1 MIQSIPVSI
10 AFSASAGVRI
20 WPATPNLVSP
30 RFSSAKYSINGLS
43 PNSFSN
49 KDIIEGIKVL
59 LSKRITMGKI
69 TKRFEAEFAKFIG
82 SKYALMV
89 NSGSSANLLA
99 TFAMVNP
106 MKKNRLKSGDECLIP
121 SLCWST
127 SLWPIIQAG
136 LKPKFVDID
145 TETLNIS
152 LKDLEKK
159 ITKKTKAIMGVHILG
174 NSTNMDGLMALVKK
188 NKLYLI
194 EDTCESLGSSFNKKY
209 LGNFGDFGTFSF
221 YYSHQI
227 TAGEG
232 GMIVC
237 NDKQNYEII
246 HSLRSHGW
254 DRGLKNNKNNFN
266 FINSGFNLRPLEI
279 SAAIGFNQFKRLNQF
294 KKIRFNNRI
303 KIIEK
308 LKKSKNW
315 KGQFSFIDPIKKL
328 DPSWFGLPILI
339 NKRYLNKKNKFLSYL
354 NKNGIETRPIISGNF
369 LNQPSIKLYKLNTK
383 KEFFK
388 AAQEVE
394 DRGFFIGIHVSNI
407 TEGQLKLLENKLLKI
422 NEI

>member
-1 MIQSIPVSI
+1 MKLSEKNFIKKLIKKEQTKSK
-10 AFSASAGVRI
+10 F
-20 WPATPNLVSP
+20 T
-30 RFSSAKYSINGLS
+30 YSLA
-43 PNSFSN
+43 PNSFSDEDLI
-49 KDIIEGIKVL
+49 KGIEVL
-59 LSKRITMGKI
+59 LTKRITMSSI
-69 TKRFEAEFAKFIG
+69 TKKFEREFAKYIG

-99 TFAMVNP
+99 AFALINP
-106 MKKNRLKSGDECLIP
+106 LNKKKLKKGDECLIP

-127 SLWPIIQAG
+127 SLWPIVQAG
-136 LKPKFVDID
+136 LIPKFVDID
-145 TETLNIS
+145 PLTLNIS
-152 LKDLEKK
+152 IDDLKKK
-159 ITKKTKAIMGVHILG
+159 INKKTKAIMGVHILG
-174 NSTNMDGLMALVKK
+174 NSTNMDELMKIIKK

-194 EDTCESLGSSFNKKY
+194 EDTCESLGSTFNKKY
-209 LGNFGDFGTFSF
+209 LGSFGDFGTFSF

-237 NDKQNYEII
+237 NDKKNYEII
-246 HSLRSHGW
+246 HTLRAHGW

-294 KKIRFNNRI
+294 KKIRFNNRV
-303 KIIEK
+303 KIINK
-308 LKKSKNW
+308 LRKSKYW
-315 KGQFSFIDPIKKL
+315 KDQFSFIDPIKKL

-339 NKRYLNKKNKFLSYL
+339 NENLKWKKNKFLAYL

-383 KEFFK
+383 KELFK
-388 AAQEVE
+388 NAQNIE
-394 DRGFFIGIHVSNI
+394 DRGFFIGIHVEPISN
-407 TEGQLKLLENKLLKI
+407 TKLDLLENKLLKI
-422 NEI
+422 DEI

>member
-1 MIQSIPVSI
+1 MKNSTRSFINRLIRKEQK
-10 AFSASAGVRI
+10 
-20 WPATPNLVSP
+20 
-30 RFSSAKYSINGLS
+30 SSKNIYRLS
-43 PNSFSN
+43 PDSFSN
-49 KDIIEGIKVL
+49 EDIIKGIEVL
-59 LSKRITMGKI
+59 LSKKITMSEI
-69 TKRFEAEFAKFIG
+69 TKKFEKEFAKFIG

-99 TFAMVNP
+99 TFALINP
-106 MKKNRLKSGDECLIP
+106 LKKNRLKKGDECLIP

-127 SLWPIIQAG
+127 SLWPIVQAG
-136 LKPKFVDID
+136 LIPKFVDID
-145 TETLNIS
+145 PLTLNIS
-152 LKDLEKK
+152 IDDLKKK
-159 ITKKTKAIMGVHILG
+159 INKKTKAIMGVHILG
-174 NSTNMDGLMALVKK
+174 NSANMDELMKIIKK

-194 EDTCESLGSSFNKKY
+194 EDTCESLGSTFNKKY
-209 LGNFGDFGTFSF
+209 LGSFGDFGTFSF

-237 NDKQNYEII
+237 NDKKNYEII
-246 HSLRSHGW
+246 HTLRAHGW

-294 KKIRFNNRI
+294 KKTRFDNRV
-303 KIIEK
+303 KIINR
-308 LKKSKNW
+308 LKRSKYW
-315 KGQFSFIDPIKKL
+315 KDQFSFIDPIKKL

-339 NKRYLNKKNKFLSYL
+339 NENLKWKKNKFLAYL

-369 LNQPSIKLYKLNTK
+369 LNQPSIKLYKLNEK
-383 KEFFK
+383 KEIFK
-388 AAQEVE
+388 NAQDIE
-394 DRGFFIGIHVSNI
+394 DRGFFIGIHVEPISN
-407 TEGQLKLLENKLLKI
+407 TQLDLLENKLLNI

>member
-1 MIQSIPVSI
+1 MKLSEKKFIKKLIKKEH
-10 AFSASAGVRI
+10 
-20 WPATPNLVSP
+20 
-30 RFSSAKYSINGLS
+30 AKSKFTYSLS
-43 PNSFSN
+43 PNSFSDEDLI
-49 KDIIEGIKVL
+49 KGIEVL
-59 LSKRITMGKI
+59 LTKKITMSSI
-69 TKRFEAEFAKFIG
+69 TKKFEKEFAKYIG

-99 TFAMVNP
+99 TFALINP
-106 MKKNRLKSGDECLIP
+106 LNKKKLKKGDECLIP

-127 SLWPIIQAG
+127 SLWPIVQAG
-136 LKPKFVDID
+136 LIPKFVDID
-145 TETLNIS
+145 PLTLNIS
-152 LKDLEKK
+152 IDDLKKK
-159 ITKKTKAIMGVHILG
+159 INKKTKAIMGVHILG
-174 NSTNMDGLMALVKK
+174 NSANMDELMKIIKK

-194 EDTCESLGSSFNKKY
+194 EDTCESLGSTFNKKY
-209 LGNFGDFGTFSF
+209 LGSFGDFGTFSF

-237 NDKQNYEII
+237 NDKKNYEII
-246 HSLRSHGW
+246 HTLRAHGW

-294 KKIRFNNRI
+294 KKTRFDNRV
-303 KIIEK
+303 KIINR
-308 LKKSKNW
+308 LKRSKYW
-315 KGQFSFIDPIKKL
+315 KDQFSFIDPIKKL

-339 NKRYLNKKNKFLSYL
+339 NENLKWKKNKFLAYL

-369 LNQPSIKLYKLNTK
+369 LNQPSIKLYKLNAK
-383 KEFFK
+383 KELFK
-388 AAQEVE
+388 NAQNIE
-394 DRGFFIGIHVSNI
+394 DRGFFIGIHVEPISN
-407 TEGQLKLLENKLLKI
+407 TKLDLLEKKLLKI